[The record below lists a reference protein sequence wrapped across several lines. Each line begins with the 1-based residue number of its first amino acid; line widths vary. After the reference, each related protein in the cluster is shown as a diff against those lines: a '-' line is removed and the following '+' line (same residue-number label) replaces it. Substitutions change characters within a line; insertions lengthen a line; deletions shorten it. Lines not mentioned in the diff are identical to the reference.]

1 MGARLVAG
9 GNYLIFA
16 VTGFV
21 CFADLMG
28 RSVLARLALLRVR
41 PFF

>member
-9 GNYLIFA
+9 GNYFIFA
-16 VTGFV
+16 VTRLV

-28 RSVLARLALLRVR
+28 RSVLARLALFRARL
-41 PFF
+41 FF